1 MFIWKAMAV
10 PETKIFVTLLLFIF
24 FGLIIPPS
32 TKACS
37 CVWKGPFLTASQDVP
52 LVVIGKI
59 IRHHP
64 GKSPTMDV
72 LVLETLKGGILD
84 SGMVIQMGD
93 GMYCRPTLDVFPVG
107 TKWILALNGQGAKPG
122 KGWAISHCGEY
133 WLKVESDHVVGSI
146 DGDMKQVKKMP
157 QREFKNRFLYPEF
170 IEKFSGRVEAGKTF
184 RRAFGS
190 RFEFILEPM
199 AEGWQIIV
207 KEVGRDENL
216 ARLTP
221 PLHFAPNSR
230 EIEGWHFL
238 KNPAA
243 CANRPYNADAGPAN
257 PRQFVFSPEV
267 GKTIAG
273 PDLRKALTDED
284 IQVVKKFGRGD
295 LNIKNSKLTLGK
307 DGCPKIEWLDF
318 IVQLEGGVK

>member
-1 MFIWKAMAV
+1 MFICKATVV
-10 PETKIFVTLLLFIF
+10 PEKKRIAGWCFFIA
-24 FGLIIPPS
+24 LALMIPS
-32 TKACS
+32 YSDACS
-37 CVWKGPFLTASQDVP
+37 CTWKGPFLTAVQDAP
-52 LVVIGKI
+52 LIIVGKI
-59 IRHHP
+59 LRHHS
-64 GKSPTMDV
+64 GKNPTMDV
-72 LVLETLKGGILD
+72 LVLETLKGGLLD
-84 SGMVIQMGD
+84 SGVTIQMGD
-93 GMYCRPTLDVFPVG
+93 GMHCRPTLDVFPAG

-122 KGWAISHCGEY
+122 NGWAISHCGEY
-133 WLKVESDHVVGSI
+133 WLKMEGDDVIGSI

-157 QREFKNRFLYPEF
+157 MIEFKNRFLYP
-170 IEKFSGRVEAGKTF
+170 KFSEKYPGRVEAAKPF
-184 RRAFGS
+184 RRTFGS

-199 AEGWQIIV
+199 PEGWEILI
-207 KEVGRDENL
+207 KEFGRDENL

-273 PDLRKALTDED
+273 PDLSKALTDED
-284 IQVVKKFGRGD
+284 IQVIKKFGRGE
-295 LNIKNSKLTLGK
+295 LNIKNFKLTLGK

-318 IVQLEGGVK
+318 IVQLEGGY